1 MYCFFSDLVFDIL
14 IYTKMNW
21 YTVLDNDNREATWRS
36 SGDDKNVF
44 QTLNLGHVQLFDKNT
59 YSFETNMINIE
70 YTDVGIEEV
79 LCVLQKGNAAY

>member
-14 IYTKMNW
+14 INTKMNW

-36 SGDDKNVF
+36 SGDKNVF
-44 QTLNLGHVQLFDKNT
+44 QTLTLWHVQLFDKNT

-70 YTDVGIEEV
+70 YTDVGNEEV
-79 LCVLQKGNAAY
+79 FCVLQKGNVAY

>member
-14 IYTKMNW
+14 INTKMSW
-21 YTVLDNDNREATWRS
+21 YAILDNDNREITWRS
-36 SGDDKNVF
+36 SGDKNVF
-44 QTLNLGHVQLFDKNT
+44 QTLTLWHVQLFDKNT

-70 YTDVGIEEV
+70 YTDVGNEEV

>member
-1 MYCFFSDLVFDIL
+1 
-14 IYTKMNW
+14 MNW

-36 SGDDKNVF
+36 SGDKNVF

-79 LCVLQKGNAAY
+79 LCVLHKGNAAY